1 MEKDWFMKSTVI
13 PNFKGKRWL
22 KISLRS
28 IHLVGVAG
36 VFASTLTA
44 QSLYIYWT
52 LAIISGLGLLAL
64 EALSNLVWFIQVR
77 ALVMYV
83 KFALLTTL
91 LFFPQYAWHVLVVII
106 LLSGLIS
113 HAPSSVRYFS
123 FIHWRKI
130 TAIGDIKG

>member
-1 MEKDWFMKSTVI
+1 MKSTLI

-28 IHLVGVAG
+28 IHLVGISG
-36 VFASTLTA
+36 VFATALT
-44 QSLYIYWT
+44 SNDFIIYWV
-52 LAIISGLGLLAL
+52 LASLSGLGLLAL
-64 EALSNLVWFIQVR
+64 EALTNLIWFIQIR

-83 KFALLTTL
+83 KFSLLTVIYFYPL
-91 LFFPQYAWHVLVVII
+91 YAWHILVIII

-130 TAIGDIKG
+130 TAIDDIKG

>member
-1 MEKDWFMKSTVI
+1 MISAII

-28 IHLVGVAG
+28 IHLVGIAG
-36 VFASTLTA
+36 VFATTLTGEN
-44 QSLYIYWT
+44 LYVYWT
-52 LAIISGLGLLAL
+52 IATLSGLGLLAL
-64 EALSNLVWFIQVR
+64 EALTNLIWFIQVR

-83 KFALLTTL
+83 KFSLLTA
-91 LFFPQYAWHVLVVII
+91 LFFYPHYAWHILVIII
-106 LLSGLIS
+106 LLSGIIS

-130 TAIGDIKG
+130 TAVDDIKG

>member
-1 MEKDWFMKSTVI
+1 MKSSLI

-28 IHLVGVAG
+28 IHLVGIAG
-36 VFASTLTA
+36 VFATTLTGENL
-44 QSLYIYWT
+44 SIYWVIAT
-52 LAIISGLGLLAL
+52 LSGLGLLAL
-64 EALSNLVWFIQVR
+64 EALTNLIWFIQVR

-83 KFALLTTL
+83 KFSLLTTL
-91 LFFPQYAWHVLVVII
+91 FFYPYYAWHILVVII
-106 LLSGLIS
+106 ILSGIIS

>member
-1 MEKDWFMKSTVI
+1 MKSTLI

-28 IHLVGVAG
+28 IHLVGIAG
-36 VFASTLTA
+36 VFAAILTGKELYNYWILA
-44 QSLYIYWT
+44 SL
-52 LAIISGLGLLAL
+52 SGLGLLAL
-64 EALSNLVWFIQVR
+64 EALTNLIWFIQVR
-77 ALVMYV
+77 ALAMYI
-83 KFALLTTL
+83 KFSLLTA
-91 LFFPQYAWHVLVVII
+91 LFFYPQYAWYSLVVII

-130 TAIGDIKG
+130 TAIDDIKG

>member
-1 MEKDWFMKSTVI
+1 MKSALI

-28 IHLVGVAG
+28 VHLVGIAG
-36 VFASTLTA
+36 VFAATLTGE
-44 QSLYIYWT
+44 SLPIYW
-52 LAIISGLGLLAL
+52 AIAAISGLGLLAL
-64 EALSNLVWFIQVR
+64 EALTNLIWFIQVR

-83 KFALLTTL
+83 KFSLLITL
-91 LFFPQYAWHVLVVII
+91 YFYPHYAWHMLVVII

-123 FIHWRKI
+123 FLHWRKV

>member
-1 MEKDWFMKSTVI
+1 MKSTLI

-28 IHLVGVAG
+28 IHLVGIAG
-36 VFASTLTA
+36 VFATA
-44 QSLYIYWT
+44 LIDKSLSIYW
-52 LAIISGLGLLAL
+52 AIAILSGLGLLAL
-64 EALSNLVWFIQVR
+64 EALTNLIWLIQVR

-83 KFALLTTL
+83 KFSLLAA
-91 LFFPQYAWHVLVVII
+91 LFFYPHYAWHVLVVII

-130 TAIGDIKG
+130 TAINDVKG

>member
-1 MEKDWFMKSTVI
+1 MKSAII

-28 IHLVGVAG
+28 IHLVGIAG
-36 VFASTLTA
+36 VFASTLTDEN
-44 QSLYIYWT
+44 LYVYWVIAT
-52 LAIISGLGLLAL
+52 LSGLGLLAL
-64 EALSNLVWFIQVR
+64 EALTNLIWFIQVR

-83 KFALLTTL
+83 KFSLLTALL
-91 LFFPQYAWHVLVVII
+91 FYPYYAWHILVAVI
-106 LLSGLIS
+106 LLSSLIS

-130 TAIGDIKG
+130 TAIGDVKG

>member
-1 MEKDWFMKSTVI
+1 MQSTLI

-28 IHLVGVAG
+28 IHLVGISG
-36 VFASTLTA
+36 VFAAILT
-44 QSLYIYWT
+44 SEDLFIYWI
-52 LAIISGLGLLAL
+52 LASLSGLGLLAL
-64 EALSNLVWFIQVR
+64 EALTNLIWFIQIR
-77 ALVMYV
+77 ALAMYI
-83 KFALLTTL
+83 KFSLLTVIYFYPL
-91 LFFPQYAWHVLVVII
+91 YAWHILVIII

-130 TAIGDIKG
+130 TAIDDIKG